1 MEETSFGGDV
11 GKGAVAVVFEKVI
24 GRLLADGK
32 TFQTRAVDEENVHPA
47 IIVVIVEGD
56 STTGGFEKIFVLVLA
71 PEDSFGVQAG
81 LTPDIEE
88 AYTEIVCAGI
98 GQLGR
103 CGNGLS
109 RGGELH
115 AKQEL
120 TGKNFFEQQAP
131 RAVAQ

>member
-56 STTGGFEKIFVLVLA
+56 STTGGFEKIFILVLA

-81 LTPDIEE
+81 LTPKLRKLTPRSFVR
-88 AYTEIVCAGI
+88 A
-98 GQLGR
+98 LGNW
-103 CGNGLS
+103 G
-109 RGGELH
+109 
-115 AKQEL
+115 
-120 TGKNFFEQQAP
+120 
-131 RAVAQ
+131 V